1 MGAPSGDNRTGRHL
15 WWSLW
20 KKVKYNM
27 IMEIVHIFRTSR
39 NEQVIMYILQVT
51 YQVVM
56 WFRLTSP
63 LLTTRASRWGV
74 EVGAKVE

>member
-1 MGAPSGDNRTGRHL
+1 MGAPSGDNRTGRRL

-39 NEQVIMYILQVT
+39 NEQVIMYIINTSDLPSS
-51 YQVVM
+51 YVVQADKP
-56 WFRLTSP
+56 T
-63 LLTTRASRWGV
+63 ADYKG
-74 EVGAKVE
+74 